1 MSKYFM
7 GAINMQNR
15 KIVSIYFLTVL
26 FLASGCGKIEPGN
39 TDDGRES
46 TIKVAIAV
54 TRLASSA
61 RYYEAVGT
69 VRAKTTST
77 LSGKLLGTI
86 KAVNVREGDVIKK
99 GQKLVVIDER
109 QVAAQL
115 SQAKAAMEEASRSE
129 AAAVSARDAAQAGAD
144 LAQAAYKRYLKL
156 IDDNAVSRQEFDA
169 IEMRARQADAGLKQ
183 AEAVLE
189 ASRQRIKQ
197 AEAAAASADVSRK
210 DAVIMAPYDGIVTAR
225 MIEPGDLA
233 VPGSPFLV
241 IEQAGGLEVDVI
253 IPEDNI
259 HSIKQDQ
266 EFDVIMPDVQAKA
279 LKGSVRAIVPSA
291 DPQSRSFI
299 VKVALPGHEGIRSG
313 VFARVKIPLGQESML
328 LIPSSAIVIQ
338 GQLTG
343 LFIVDDKG
351 TARFRLIRTGRKT
364 DGLIEIISGLS
375 NGVRYIMSPPPK
387 LKDGMGVEASS

>member
-1 MSKYFM
+1 M
-7 GAINMQNR
+7 GAVNMQN
-15 KIVSIYFLTVL
+15 KIIVSTSSLLMVL
-26 FLASGCGKIEPGN
+26 FLAFGCGKIEPG
-39 TDDGRES
+39 DAVDGTKE
-46 TIKVAIAV
+46 TIKATVAV
-54 TRLASSA
+54 TRLVSSPH
-61 RYYEAVGT
+61 YYEAVGT

-109 QVAAQL
+109 QVAAQF
-115 SQAKAAMEEASRSE
+115 SQARAAMEEASRSE

-156 IDDNAVSRQEFDA
+156 IDDNAVSKQEFDS
-169 IEMRARQADAGLKQ
+169 IEIRARQADAGLKQ

-210 DAVIMAPYDGIVTAR
+210 DAVILAPYDGIVIAR

-233 VPGSPFLV
+233 APGSPFLV

-253 IPEDNI
+253 MPENNI

-266 EFDVIMPDVQAKA
+266 AVDVIMPDVQENA
-279 LKGSVRAIVPSA
+279 LKGTVRAVVPSA

-299 VKVALPGHEGIRSG
+299 VKVALPVLEGIRSG
-313 VFARVKIPLGQESML
+313 VFARVNIPLGDESML
-328 LIPSSAIVIQ
+328 LIPSSALVNQ

-343 LFIVDDKG
+343 LFIVEDNG
-351 TARFRLIRTGRKT
+351 IARFRLIRTGKKT
-364 DGLIEIISGLS
+364 DGLIEVISGL
-375 NGVRYIMSPPPK
+375 NDGIHYVVSPPPK
-387 LKDGMGVEASS
+387 LKDGMGVEAAS